1 MSNDA
6 DLAMAAREAAFC
18 RAADQLYEPSARR
31 LIGRLCRSLLDHLKI
46 TPTELLS
53 QPEYQKFFLGTGTAY
68 QTAVQKVAVA
78 QVQGTKLG
86 VNARVLEIY
95 AIVDALVLRTNAW
108 FAAHPPQRITPATF
122 VEFIATARHAEPP
135 ALRDHIINSALT
147 MYLGGAKSY
156 GEKIDRLLALG
167 GAAADASAYPYLD
180 ALFGELVDGGT
191 TLKDIFGA
199 KGNLAAYIEA
209 IVDLLTGA
217 AASSAPDN
225 TLTRLA
231 RQLAN
236 APMPATAGALVVKLQ
251 KALTVTRP
259 LASESVELEL
269 QAQFKLLARI
279 DAAEARLGGEPTR
292 TLLEKRM
299 ARMLSPEALR
309 TVLQST
315 PQIDEQFKRLLQFYG
330 AVRDSTLRLQLR
342 RYMDYLFEHQKLPQ
356 RMAKELGAPIQKL
369 RRIAHLH
376 RLLAEAKLLEVQRS
390 KYAAP
395 LEAAQ
400 ADIIR
405 EVRLFERVESEAR
418 NPADPAIKLI
428 ELCVAGIF
436 TPGPNLQAAHRR
448 LDGYLHRPDFQ
459 SSYLAGFDDP
469 AAKERKLTELRDKLT
484 AIGLAL

>member
-6 DLAMAAREAAFC
+6 DLAMAVREAAFC
-18 RAADQLYEPSARR
+18 RAADHLYEPSARR
-31 LIGRLCRSLLDHLKI
+31 LVGRLCRSLLDHLKI

-108 FAAHPPQRITPATF
+108 CAAHPPQRITPATF
-122 VEFIATARHAEPP
+122 GEFIATAQHTEPP

-147 MYLGGAKSY
+147 MYLGGAKTY
-156 GEKIDRLLALG
+156 GEKIDRLLAMSG
-167 GAAADASAYPYLD
+167 ADASAYTYLD
-180 ALFGELVDGGT
+180 ALFAELVDGDT
-191 TLKDIFGA
+191 TLKDLFGT
-199 KGNLAAYIEA
+199 KGNLAAYADA
-209 IVDLLTGA
+209 IVDLLTGTPP
-217 AASSAPDN
+217 PDSPDT
-225 TLTRLA
+225 TLARLA
-231 RQLAN
+231 RLLAH
-236 APMPATAGALVVKLQ
+236 APMPATAGALVAKLQ
-251 KALTVTRP
+251 KALMVTRP
-259 LASESVELEL
+259 LASESVEIEL
-269 QAQFKLLARI
+269 QAQLKLLARI

-299 ARMLSPEALR
+299 ARKLSPDALR
-309 TVLQST
+309 TVLQSM
-315 PQIDEQFKRLLQFYG
+315 PQIDEQFKRLLQLHG
-330 AVRDSTLRLQLR
+330 AVRDSQLRLQLR

-400 ADIIR
+400 TEIIH
-405 EVRLFERVESEAR
+405 EIRLFERVESDAQTS
-418 NPADPAIKLI
+418 ADPALKLI
-428 ELCVAGIF
+428 ELCAAGVF
-436 TPGPNLQAAHRR
+436 TPGANLQAAHQR
-448 LDGYLHRPDFQ
+448 LDAYLHRPNFQ
-459 SSYLAGFDDP
+459 VSYLAGLNDP
-469 AAKERKLTELRDKLT
+469 ASKERKLTELRDKLS